1 MYQVELRYWAGAE
14 TAAGCTNETLAA
26 ETVAAALAK
35 AKERRA
41 SNREFERVLAV
52 ASYLVDGVRRDR
64 ATFDEPLTEKLVV
77 EVLPPFA
84 GG

>member
-1 MYQVELRYWAGAE
+1 MYEVELRYWAGAE
-14 TAAGCTNETLAA
+14 TAAGCAKESVHA

-35 AKERRA
+35 AQQRRGQD
-41 SNREFERVLAV
+41 REFDRVLAV

-64 ATFDEPLTEKLVV
+64 ATFDDPLTGPLVV

>member
-14 TAAGCTNETLAA
+14 TAAGCANETIEAD
-26 ETVAAALAK
+26 TVAAALAG
-35 AKERRA
+35 AQQRRA
-41 SNREFERVLAV
+41 PDRKFDNVLAV

-64 ATFDEPLTEKLVV
+64 STFDNPLTGPLVV